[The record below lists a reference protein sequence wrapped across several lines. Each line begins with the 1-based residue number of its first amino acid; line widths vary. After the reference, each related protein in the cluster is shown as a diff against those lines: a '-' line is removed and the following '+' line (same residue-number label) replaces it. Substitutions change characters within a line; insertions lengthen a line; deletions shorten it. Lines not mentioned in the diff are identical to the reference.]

1 MAAALSTALPPQVAS
16 VAKQVGLSANFFDS
30 EQVIATLSGGE
41 KVKLQLARLLLD
53 DPDILLLD
61 EPTND
66 IDLPTLQWLEGF
78 INRCG
83 KPILYVSHDETLIE
97 NTANVIIHL
106 EQIVHKSKPRCT
118 VARMR
123 YKEYISKRSRSLEH
137 QEQIAQKQRDEYQI
151 QMDKW
156 RKIHDRVEYE
166 QDTIS
171 RQDPGGARLLK
182 KKMKAVKSQEKR
194 FEREKKDFAE
204 FPITEEAMLFRF
216 ADGIKIPA
224 AKAVLRFSLPVLE
237 IDHRTLAKNIQ
248 LDVTGPEHVGI
259 IGRNGVGK
267 TTLLRLIA
275 EQLSTHSGLKTAYM
289 PQNYTDLLPPDE
301 TPIEFLSRD
310 YGKEEQTKIRTQMGS
325 MRFTKEEMNGKISQ
339 LSGGQKAKLLFL
351 QMTLYDAQVLILDE
365 PTRNFSPL
373 SNPVIRQVLAGFGGA
388 IISVTHDRK
397 YLAEVCTA
405 VYQLTPDGLV
415 RLREDPAQTAI

>member
-1 MAAALSTALPPQVAS
+1 
-16 VAKQVGLSANFFDS
+16 
-30 EQVIATLSGGE
+30 
-41 KVKLQLARLLLD
+41 
-53 DPDILLLD
+53 
-61 EPTND
+61 
-66 IDLPTLQWLEGF
+66 
-78 INRCG
+78 
-83 KPILYVSHDETLIE
+83 
-97 NTANVIIHL
+97 
-106 EQIVHKSKPRCT
+106 
-118 VARMR
+118 
-123 YKEYISKRSRSLEH
+123 
-137 QEQIAQKQRDEYQI
+137 
-151 QMDKW
+151 
-156 RKIHDRVEYE
+156 
-166 QDTIS
+166 
-171 RQDPGGARLLK
+171 
-182 KKMKAVKSQEKR
+182 MKAVKSQEKR
-194 FEREKKDFAE
+194 FEREKEDFAE